1 MPSALYAAHSGLR
14 YLVLVGGLF
23 VILYAA
29 AGFLGRREYSSA
41 MVRLALVFTGLLH
54 LQLVLGVAV
63 LFTRPFGTMVIGHIF
78 TMLAAA
84 AVAHFTTAVVRRRP
98 KEARSYGP
106 HLVGG
111 ALAMALIVLGIL
123 AIGRG
128 VLDSTVG

>member
-1 MPSALYAAHSGLR
+1 MPFALYAAHSGLR

-29 AGFLGRREYSSA
+29 AGLLGRREYSGA
-41 MVRLALVFTGLLH
+41 MARLALVFTGLLH
-54 LQLVLGVAV
+54 LQLLVGAAV
-63 LFTRPFGTMVIGHIF
+63 LFTRPFGTAVIGHIF

-84 AVAHFTTAVVRRRP
+84 AVAQFTATVVKRRP
-98 KEARSYGP
+98 QEEKSYGP

-111 ALAMALIVLGIL
+111 VLAMALIALGIL

-128 VLDSTVG
+128 VLDSNVG